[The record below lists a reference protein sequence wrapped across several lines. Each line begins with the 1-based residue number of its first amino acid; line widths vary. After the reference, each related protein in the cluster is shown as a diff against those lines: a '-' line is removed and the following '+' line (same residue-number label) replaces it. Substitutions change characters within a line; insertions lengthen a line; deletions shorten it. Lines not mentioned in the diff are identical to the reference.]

1 MPSMQEIRQQ
11 YPQYDDMS
19 DADLAKALHGKHYA
33 DMPFEEFSAKIGLQP
48 PPIAND
54 MLKGGSVG
62 LGEGAI
68 GVLGAPGD
76 IASLTERA
84 VSGASDYVGAPE
96 WLSKGAGKVARHAM
110 GPFANMPSSEQ
121 MTGAIADV
129 TGPFYQAQTLP
140 GKFAQTAGRFLPG
153 AMLGPGT
160 KAQKA
165 FGWLVGS
172 MASEGG
178 GQATKGTSLEP
189 WTRLGLGA
197 AGGLTGAY
205 GWQAVANAFKMKG
218 VDTKAAAQLVKELQ
232 ASGITPDEALAK
244 VQGMG
249 DEAMLAD
256 VSPRMQVATGGTA
269 ISDPAAQQTIA
280 SRLGARREATP
291 ARVSKTL
298 DDTFGPMKDPQQLT
312 DEITTARQP
321 AGPAYELAQQ
331 HVVDTE
337 PAVKAVAD
345 GIMRYGAKSKIGSTL
360 VSIRNQMLDENG
372 NLVSNGAQVHGIR
385 EQLDDMI
392 GEAVRAGRG
401 KEAGALGQIR
411 VAIDDSLKN
420 QIPGFADAD
429 KLWSETAKIKEAYE
443 FGRGELLTSKIS
455 PGQAQK
461 TLRGMTIPEREAV
474 NQGTRLELDR
484 VARNAT
490 AAPGNKLDRT
500 MSRDWNYEKIAQ
512 QVGPQKTA
520 DLAQRLDTEGTFLE
534 TSALGEPA
542 RGSRTAI
549 LESARDMW
557 GTGGSPPGVTG
568 DALAAFGGGTAVGG
582 PGAGAVAALGVAGNR
597 LMRTIASA
605 LTSKAKPEV
614 IQKAADILTMTGGNR
629 DQAIQMIRQVSQNMP
644 QGASKA
650 AITALMNAILVT
662 RPLPAPEAR

>member
-1 MPSMQEIRQQ
+1 MPSIQEIRQQ

-19 DADLAKALHGKHYA
+19 DADLAKALHGKYYS
-33 DMPFEEFSAKIGLQP
+33 DMPFEEFSAKVGVEEQP
-48 PPIAND
+48 ATTLGN
-54 MLKGGSVG
+54 LKQFGVG
-62 LGEGAI
+62 LGKGAI
-68 GVLGAPGD
+68 ALAGLPGD
-76 IASLTERA
+76 VNALA
-84 VSGASDYVGAPE
+84 K
-96 WLSKGAGKVARHAM
+96 KGAGWVAGKMGASPQTVEAM
-110 GPFANMPSSEQ
+110 QNTPIPLPIPGFSSPITSAQIRGQVEN
-121 MTGAIADV
+121 V
-129 TGPFYQAQTLP
+129 TGPFREAQNTAEGYSDRLGQFVP
-140 GKFAQTAGRFLPG
+140 GMAIPG
-153 AMLGPGT
+153 GSLVSKGMGTVLG
-160 KAQKA
+160 A
-165 FGWLVGS
+165 FG
-172 MASEGG
+172 SEGAKQAGYGPWAELLG
-178 GQATKGTSLEP
+178 GV
-189 WTRLGLGA
+189 
-197 AGGLTGAY
+197 AGGLTGAF
-205 GWQAVANAFKMKG
+205 GWQAVFNAFKMRG
-218 VDTKAAAQLVKELQ
+218 ADTKAAVQLAKELQ
-232 ASGITPDEALAK
+232 ASGMTPDEALAK

-280 SRLGARREATP
+280 SRLGARREAAP
-291 ARVSKTL
+291 ERVSRTL

-360 VSIRNQMLDENG
+360 VSIRNQMLDDKG

-401 KEAGALGQIR
+401 KEAQALGQIR
-411 VAIDDSLKN
+411 DKIDDSLKT

-429 KLWSETAKIKEAYE
+429 KLWSGTAKIKEAYE
-443 FGRGELLTSKIS
+443 FGRGELLTGKVS

-461 TLRGMTIPEREAV
+461 TLSGMPIPEREAV

-490 AAPGNKLDRT
+490 AAPGNRLDRT
-500 MSRDWNYEKIAQ
+500 MSRDWNSEKIAH

-534 TSALGEPA
+534 TSALGEPT

-549 LESARDMW
+549 LDSARDMW
-557 GTGGSPPGVTG
+557 GTGGSQPGLTG
-568 DALAAFGGGTAVGG
+568 DTLAAFGGGTAVGG

-650 AITALMNAILVT
+650 AMAALMNAILVT